1 MLLEQRVAEDFLQIG
16 GESVLRVIAERG
28 ELDVEDL
35 SRFDEQIGRKLA
47 LIMLYEVQIARR
59 NAEA

>member
-35 SRFDEQIGRKLA
+35 SRFDVQIGL
-47 LIMLYEVQIARR
+47 
-59 NAEA
+59 

>member
-16 GESVLRVIAERG
+16 GESVLRVIAECG

-47 LIMLYEVQIARR
+47 LIMLYEVEIARR
-59 NAEA
+59 DAEA

>member
-16 GESVLRVIAERG
+16 GEAILRVVAERG

-35 SRFDEQIGRKLA
+35 CRFDEQIGRKLA
-47 LIMLYEVQIARR
+47 LIMLYEIQITRR

>member
-1 MLLEQRVAEDFLQIG
+1 MLLEQRIAEYFLQIG

-47 LIMLYEVQIARR
+47 LIMLYEVEIARR
-59 NAEA
+59 DAEA